1 MYNGNH
7 VSFKMESLK
16 VTVNTRVPAHGSAQG
31 RHSGGAATPSAGG
44 CGRHGEKCGD
54 REHPE
59 DAGPRVPVQ
68 RQLL

>member
-1 MYNGNH
+1 MTSKRLPNTI
-7 VSFKMESLK
+7 SLVGETK
-16 VTVNTRVPAHGSAQG
+16 KLKPEG
-31 RHSGGAATPSAGG
+31 RHGRGAATPSAGG
-44 CGRHGEKCGD
+44 CGRHGEKCGE